1 MHDWPMLLIYP
12 IFQHIVV
19 ELVRR
24 EECNG
29 GVHSVLSIINMFY
42 TVSIWGFT
50 PCLTSLSKRLMV
62 IPLDWAN
69 TDRTVGGSYLWSPI
83 STSY

>member
-29 GVHSVLSIINMFY
+29 GVHSVLYSKHL
-42 TVSIWGFT
+42 GFH
-50 PCLTSLSKRLMV
+50 SLFDESFEE
-62 IPLDWAN
+62 
-69 TDRTVGGSYLWSPI
+69 TDGHSFGLGKY
-83 STSY
+83 